1 MGFEPHDLEVM
12 GLARTP
18 GSSTPLCYTHRGRA
32 FKHCF
37 IYPDMTTVLVYGDS
51 TVQGFWDT
59 EGGWVQRLRSYLDKK
74 FLNNPDCYYPLFNL
88 GVSGDTSKDLLERFQ
103 GETKNRLNEAQD
115 KNEVIIIL
123 SVGTNDSMV
132 INKSN
137 KNQIEISNFANNL
150 KELISLA
157 KKYSNTIIFVGDMPV
172 DEDKVDPIPWHDTA
186 SYRNEFVKT
195 YQDVA
200 ENVCKEQGILF
211 IDLYSVFIRKS
222 YKTLLEDGC
231 HPNNEGH
238 KMIFEIVRDELKNR
252 GIIP

>member
-1 MGFEPHDLEVM
+1 M
-12 GLARTP
+12 
-18 GSSTPLCYTHRGRA
+18 
-32 FKHCF
+32 
-37 IYPDMTTVLVYGDS
+37 
-51 TVQGFWDT
+51 
-59 EGGWVQRLRSYLDKK
+59 
-74 FLNNPDCYYPLFNL
+74 
-88 GVSGDTSKDLLERFQ
+88 
-103 GETKNRLNEAQD
+103 NEAQD